1 MAQWEFK
8 EEDVEVFFEKYY
20 VDRGMMKWQGYY
32 LSDHTSMLN
41 VEAENKR
48 QRLNQKIRPQDS
60 KQQIAATIEVAI
72 TKCREVVVQIDERD
86 QNNQLAEEIKGKI
99 LGYSGDELYFGD
111 DVFIKIELIRNIRL
125 IN

>member
-86 QNNQLAEEIKGKI
+86 QNNQLAEEIQGKI

>member
-72 TKCREVVVQIDERD
+72 TKCREVVVQINERD
-86 QNNQLAEEIKGKI
+86 QNNQLAEEIQGKI